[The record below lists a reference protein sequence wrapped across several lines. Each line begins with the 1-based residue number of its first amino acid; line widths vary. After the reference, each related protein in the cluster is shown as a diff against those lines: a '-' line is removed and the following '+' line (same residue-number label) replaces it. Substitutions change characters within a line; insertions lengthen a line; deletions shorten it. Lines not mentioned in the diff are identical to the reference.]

1 MTAAKDLRTYLTG
14 QLQAVG
20 ATPSSTQ
27 TAAITQLLTLRIP
40 CQKPGA
46 GAATGTGD
54 DAAAGTDITDNVLW
68 SNDTGFDVT
77 LTGATF
83 RPGNTGF
90 TESTSVF
97 STMTLTK
104 RTSAGASSTSVATAT
119 TNTVANGGLGTM
131 TTGQTGNFTLTATIT
146 DRTIAAG
153 ACILYSKTHASTGTI
168 LPGGLITMTFRI
180 GDA

>member
-1 MTAAKDLRTYLTG
+1 MSAAKDLRTYLTG

-20 ATPSSTQ
+20 ATPSATQ
-27 TAAITQLLTLRIP
+27 AAAISQLLTLRIP

-46 GAATGTGD
+46 ATTGD
-54 DAAAGTDITDNVLW
+54 DAAAATDVTDYVLW

-77 LTGATF
+77 LTGVTF

-90 TESTSVF
+90 TESTSVY

-104 RTSAGASSTSVATAT
+104 RTSAGATSTSVATAT

-131 TTGQTGNFTLTATIT
+131 TTGQTGNFTLTGTIA

-153 ACILYSKTHASTGTI
+153 ACILYSKTHASTGTVI
-168 LPGGLITMTFRI
+168 PGGVITLTFRI

>member
-1 MTAAKDLRTYLTG
+1 MTAIKDVRTFLLGMT
-14 QLQAVG
+14 QAVG

-27 TAAITQLLTLRIP
+27 AAVLSQLLTLRIP
-40 CQKPGA
+40 CLKPGA
-46 GAATGTGD
+46 GAAIGTGD

-77 LTGATF
+77 LTGVSF
-83 RPGNTGF
+83 RPGVTGF

-104 RTSAGASSTSVATAT
+104 RTSAGATSTSVATAT

-131 TTGQTGNFTLTATIT
+131 TVGQTGAFTLTATIA

-168 LPGGLITMTFRI
+168 LPGGVITLTFRL